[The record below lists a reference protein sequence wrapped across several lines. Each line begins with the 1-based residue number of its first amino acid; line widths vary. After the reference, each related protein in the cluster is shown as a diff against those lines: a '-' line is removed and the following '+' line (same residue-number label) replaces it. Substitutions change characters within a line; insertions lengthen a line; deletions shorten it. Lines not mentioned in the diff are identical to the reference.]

1 MKRTDLVLHMHALN
15 ELKAIV
21 HCAKFCNALKYV
33 FMLSDDG
40 FIVFKTFCGN

>member
-21 HCAKFCNALKYV
+21 HCVRFCNALKYV